1 MVYGVFYCQQFRLVG
16 NMDISIHS
24 CLKRSMSK
32 KLLKCF
38 WMNTSLY
45 RSCCISVA
53 EYMHA
58 EPLNA
63 GLVT

>member
-1 MVYGVFYCQQFRLVG
+1 MVYGVFYCQQFRLIG

-38 WMNTSLY
+38 WM
-45 RSCCISVA
+45 ISFINA
-53 EYMHA
+53 A
-58 EPLNA
+58 LNMVPIVIYA
-63 GLVT
+63 CLIVDPA